1 MASIIII
8 NLFKG
13 KGNALWYGSYRG
25 RKLQDLVMK
34 ILEHILNAIIW
45 EQVSDNMQF
54 GFLPD
59 RVTSE
64 TIFMLRQPQEK
75 YFHKKKNT
83 YF

>member
-1 MASIIII
+1 
-8 NLFKG
+8 
-13 KGNALWYGSYRG
+13 
-25 RKLQDLVMK
+25 MK

-45 EQVSDNMQF
+45 EQVSDNTQF